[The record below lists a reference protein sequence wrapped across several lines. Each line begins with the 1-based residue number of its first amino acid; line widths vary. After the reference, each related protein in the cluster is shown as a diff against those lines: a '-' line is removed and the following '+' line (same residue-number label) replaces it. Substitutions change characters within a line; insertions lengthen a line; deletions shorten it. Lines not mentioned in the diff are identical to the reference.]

1 MWKNRIHQMEGVY
14 EKEFSFFEGC
24 INALLMVSPF
34 WIVITEILLW

>member
-1 MWKNRIHQMEGVY
+1 MAKNRSHQMGDVC

-34 WIVITEILLW
+34 WIEITVIKLW